1 MPVIMALLGL
11 IGAAYFW
18 AQRAR
23 NAAVM
28 TEELAGMAGDVM
40 AAARRFG
47 FRRKLNVHPV
57 ESLDDAKVA
66 TAALGIGFLEL
77 GGLPS
82 RENHEALIAALQEH
96 LVQSADKAEESV
108 ILGRWLITESGGP
121 ATGIERLARRLYK
134 LRGMEGFAPL
144 MQVLRAV
151 AASQPNGIS
160 AKQSDVLS
168 SLSVIFRLKS

>member
-1 MPVIMALLGL
+1 MPIILGL
-11 IGAAYFW
+11 LALIGGAYFW

-28 TEELAGMAGDVM
+28 TEELAGMASDVM

-57 ESLDDAKVA
+57 ESLEDANVA
-66 TAALGIGFLEL
+66 MAALGIGFLEL

-82 RENHEALIAALQEH
+82 RENHEALIVALQSECNESH
-96 LVQSADKAEESV
+96 EKAEESV

-121 ATGIERLARRLYK
+121 VTGIDRLARRLYK
-134 LRGMEGFAPL
+134 LRGMQGFAPM

-151 AASQPNGIS
+151 AASQSAGVS
-160 AKQSDVLS
+160 AKQSDVLA
-168 SLSVIFRLKS
+168 SLSVIFRLRS